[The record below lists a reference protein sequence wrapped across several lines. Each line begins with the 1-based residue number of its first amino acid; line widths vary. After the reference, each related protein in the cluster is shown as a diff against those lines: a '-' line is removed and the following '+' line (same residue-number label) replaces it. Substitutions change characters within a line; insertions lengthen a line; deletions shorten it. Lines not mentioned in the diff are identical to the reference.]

1 MQKFLII
8 IVIAILSGI
17 LVNAQPEGYSKVAD
31 TAYILQ
37 KVNEVASQT
46 NTINT
51 EFIQEKNLA
60 FLFEKI
66 TSKGILLYEKPEKL
80 RLEYLNPY
88 SYLLIM
94 NNGELLIRNDDKE
107 IKIAL
112 ESSTMFNEINDLIIN
127 SIQGKILNM
136 PELST
141 LFYENED
148 SFFVQLW
155 PQQEGLKK
163 YIKTIELY
171 ISKKDY
177 TVTEFKVIELS
188 DDYTLIKFVN
198 KKINEEI
205 PEGGFSFQ

>member
-1 MQKFLII
+1 MQKSLFL
-8 IVIAILSGI
+8 IVIAIVFGFE
-17 LVNAQPEGYSKVAD
+17 VYTQPEGYSKVAD

-60 FLFEKI
+60 FLYEKI
-66 TSKGILLYEKPEKL
+66 ISKGILLYEKPEKL
-80 RLEYLNPY
+80 RLEYLNPF

-141 LFYENED
+141 LFYENDEY
-148 SFFVQLW
+148 FFVQLW
-155 PQQEGLKK
+155 PQQEELKK

-171 ISKKDY
+171 ISKEDY
-177 TVTEFKVIELS
+177 TVTDFKVIELS

>member
-1 MQKFLII
+1 MQKSIFTF
-8 IVIAILSGI
+8 VIAILGVF
-17 LVNAQPEGYSKVAD
+17 LVHAQPEGFTEVAD

-51 EFIQEKNLA
+51 EFVQEKNLA
-60 FLFEKI
+60 FLYEKI
-66 TSKGILLYEKPEKL
+66 TSKGILLYQKPEKL
-80 RLEYLNPY
+80 RLEYISPF

-94 NNGELLIRNDDKE
+94 NDGELLIRNDDKE

-127 SIQGKILNM
+127 SIQGSILNM
-136 PELST
+136 PELSAF
-141 LFYENED
+141 FYENDE

-177 TVTEFKVIELS
+177 TVTDFKVIELS

-198 KKINEEI
+198 KIINEEI
-205 PEGGFSFQ
+205 PVGGFNFQ

>member
-8 IVIAILSGI
+8 IVIAILNGI
-17 LVNAQPEGYSKVAD
+17 LVTAQPEGYSKVAD

-37 KVNEVASQT
+37 KVNEVASNT

-51 EFIQEKNLA
+51 EFVQEKNLA
-60 FLFEKI
+60 FLYETI
-66 TSKGILLYEKPEKL
+66 TSNGILLFQKPDKL
-80 RLEYLNPY
+80 RLEYTSPFN
-88 SYLLIM
+88 YLLIM
-94 NNGELLIRNDDKE
+94 NSGELLIRNNNNE
-107 IKIAL
+107 IKVEL

-127 SIQGKILNM
+127 SIQGKILSM

-141 LFYENED
+141 SFFENEE
-148 SFFVQLW
+148 SFYVQLW
-155 PQQEGLKK
+155 PQQEELKK
-163 YIKTIELY
+163 YIKTIELF

-177 TVTEFKVIELS
+177 TVTDFKVIELS

-205 PEGGFSFQ
+205 PAGRFSFQ

>member
-1 MQKFLII
+1 MQKSIFTF
-8 IVIAILSGI
+8 VIAILGVF
-17 LVNAQPEGYSKVAD
+17 LVHAQPEGFTEVAD

-51 EFIQEKNLA
+51 EFVQEKNLA
-60 FLFEKI
+60 FLYEKVI
-66 TSKGILLYEKPEKL
+66 SKGILLYQKPEKL
-80 RLEYLNPY
+80 RLEYISPF

-94 NNGELLIRNDDKE
+94 NDGELLIRNDDKE
-107 IKIAL
+107 IKIDL

-127 SIQGKILNM
+127 SIQGSILNM
-136 PELST
+136 PELSAF
-141 LFYENED
+141 FYENDE

-177 TVTEFKVIELS
+177 TVTDFKVIELS

-198 KKINEEI
+198 KIINEEI
-205 PEGGFSFQ
+205 PVGGFNFQ